1 MHSFHLG
8 RPAAISKQRLARFG
22 AAYQWLRN
30 RFDKFERQAAPLK
43 LRESCSG
50 AVGGPRL
57 GMLHGDRSWEEAE
70 LFSALGLLTFLGS
83 TGFKVPRLQDK
94 ELFVWPEV
102 CPV

>member
-1 MHSFHLG
+1 
-8 RPAAISKQRLARFG
+8 
-22 AAYQWLRN
+22 
-30 RFDKFERQAAPLK
+30 
-43 LRESCSG
+43 
-50 AVGGPRL
+50 
-57 GMLHGDRSWEEAE
+57 MLHGDRSWEEAE